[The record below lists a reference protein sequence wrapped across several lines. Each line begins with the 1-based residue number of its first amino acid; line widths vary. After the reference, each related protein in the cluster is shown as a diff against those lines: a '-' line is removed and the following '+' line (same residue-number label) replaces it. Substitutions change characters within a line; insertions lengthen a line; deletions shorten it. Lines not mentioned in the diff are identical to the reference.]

1 MEDELALRKNEEER
15 IAAQLSD
22 MTVTTG
28 TAAPDLVVEERLGVL
43 AAEVVIGIHLFKGIT
58 VGVRDTV
65 GGRSETYQKDLRA
78 MRQDALDEI
87 KLEAHALGAN
97 AVIAMDL
104 DDQETGSKAQSML
117 MLVAAGTAVKMR
129 AKQELS
135 A

>member
-97 AVIAMDL
+97 AVIAMNL